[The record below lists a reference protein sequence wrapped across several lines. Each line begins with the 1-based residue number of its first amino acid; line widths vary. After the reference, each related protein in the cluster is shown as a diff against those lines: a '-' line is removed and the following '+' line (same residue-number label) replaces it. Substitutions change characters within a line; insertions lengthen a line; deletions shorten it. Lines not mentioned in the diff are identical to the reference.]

1 MNNALIGK
9 TIKFQVGNNGVIQTG
24 TVLDVS
30 INGSINISG
39 NWYQQNNII
48 IVEINQTSIN
58 ENQQLILG

>member
-1 MNNALIGK
+1 MNNTLIGK